1 MAATMRCVA
10 ATLLRPAGLRTAG
23 LRGWGALRLLAAPPR
38 WQCDAGA
45 RWLSS
50 SSAGAVTVEEV
61 KQMQAAVA
69 SLVAQRHWDDA
80 FDAAVECSQAIK
92 DLTGARH
99 PGYAS
104 ALNNLALIQKSRG
117 ELDAAATLYE
127 EALGVYTLVYGDLH
141 PSCAMAMHN
150 TCLLYKIQGKQ
161 EEALK
166 LCEQAL
172 AARRKIYQG
181 DQHSDIAVSM
191 YTMGAILMDSQE
203 YSKAET
209 WIRDAVSLLEMVGDG
224 KLSLLQCTAQNNL
237 ALCLKSKGSYEEA
250 ETLYRDVVRI
260 RAERLG
266 AEHQDTMTAM
276 HNLAELYRAI
286 GDESAAHEIQEELQ
300 KAVAKHR
307 AKHGNT
313 NKGESLPTEG
323 DGKTESWKPSS

>member
-1 MAATMRCVA
+1 M
-10 ATLLRPAGLRTAG
+10 
-23 LRGWGALRLLAAPPR
+23 
-38 WQCDAGA
+38 
-45 RWLSS
+45 S
-50 SSAGAVTVEEV
+50 VEEV

-92 DLTGARH
+92 DLAGARH

-127 EALGVYTLVYGDLH
+127 EALSVYALVYGDLH

-150 TCLLYKIQGKQ
+150 TCLLYKIQGKH

-209 WIRDAVSLLEMVGDG
+209 WIRDAVSLLEMVNTDDG
-224 KLSLLQCTAQNNL
+224 KLSLLLCTAQNNL
-237 ALCLKSKGSYEEA
+237 ALCLKGKGSYEEA
-250 ETLYRDVVRI
+250 EVLYRDVVRI

-286 GDESAAHEIQEELQ
+286 GDESAAHEIQEELM
-300 KAVAKHR
+300 KAVGTHR
-307 AKHGNT
+307 AKHGGGG
-313 NKGESLPTEG
+313 KGEALPTEG
-323 DGKTESWKPSS
+323 DGKTESWKPS